1 MAQSTLR
8 RPGEAQ
14 ASGDLT
20 EGPSVEKP
28 EKRRISGDRAALGVT
43 QEEAYYQAPSL
54 GGGTGVSAFLT
65 TIGARIDRQ
74 VAYPA
79 AKQRAKAASS
89 ASWSGHEEWKETK
102 SLEVGTKTG
111 AIVSITW
118 DRGDEGTRDALSPGS
133 AARRRHA
140 IHYFFVEVFGA
151 PEEEDWAAPNFHL
164 RLSLPRVIMDM
175 LNIPATSKA
184 RVITTMKAIIDAHEA
199 KKEYDPSAAI
209 KAGGGAKVLI
219 EDYTPQAEVVYRV
232 MESGMSLGSTVVVL
246 NQWRRRRTLEPIS
259 YGFMQRFVRSSA
271 VRVLEKRE
279 TIKSGSKDEGTTWA
293 WARCQFAQQLKRQ
306 FRKGAR
312 IAAGGSTYV
321 AAEDGDD
328 PAQVA
333 LELHIFRGGVVFGD
347 EHHRKTTTP
356 TATHPGS
363 SARGRP
369 RRCGTSHGAD
379 LEGRGHPHQR
389 AHHGGHLGVGA
400 GVRQDHR
407 GQGHYRPQREL
418 PDGPPC
424 AEDARR
430 GGT

>member
-20 EGPSVEKP
+20 EGTSVEKP

-65 TIGARIDRQ
+65 TIRARIDRQ

-79 AKQRAKAASS
+79 AKQRANAASS

-140 IHYFFVEVFGA
+140 IHYVFVEVFGA

-259 YGFMQRFVRSSA
+259 YGFLQRFVRSSA
-271 VRVLEKRE
+271 VRSWR
-279 TIKSGSKDEGTTWA
+279 
-293 WARCQFAQQLKRQ
+293 
-306 FRKGAR
+306 
-312 IAAGGSTYV
+312 
-321 AAEDGDD
+321 
-328 PAQVA
+328 
-333 LELHIFRGGVVFGD
+333 
-347 EHHRKTTTP
+347 
-356 TATHPGS
+356 
-363 SARGRP
+363 SARRSSRARRTRGR
-369 RRCGTSHGAD
+369 R
-379 LEGRGHPHQR
+379 GRGR
-389 AHHGGHLGVGA
+389 GA
-400 GVRQDHR
+400 SSRSS
-407 GQGHYRPQREL
+407 
-418 PDGPPC
+418 
-424 AEDARR
+424 
-430 GGT
+430 